1 MHEKKYLRRNTHIT
15 ELADK
20 IIDLLLY
27 TRKTTA
33 TERGNF
39 GLRERML
46 FCLYRSPLPP
56 RELMEILGM
65 AKSNLALLAAK
76 CERDGLIEKR
86 RKQNDGRAIAY
97 YLTPKGE
104 TELIDRLS
112 EIEKKFEKVI
122 TDEKERAEAAESL
135 DKAAELLSYL

>member
-1 MHEKKYLRRNTHIT
+1 MHEKNYLRRNIHIT

-33 TERGNF
+33 SERGNF

-46 FCLYRSPLPP
+46 FCLRRSPLPP

-86 RKQNDGRAIAY
+86 RKQSDGRAIAY

-104 TELIDRLS
+104 TELTDRLTD
-112 EIEKKFEKVI
+112 IEKKFDKVI
-122 TDEKERAEAAESL
+122 TDEKEKAEAAESL